1 MDVNP
6 QKSEL
11 DMERGL
17 GTSLMRTPQLLAS
30 HHRVTEHPE
39 QAGTAGLTAPTPVPQ
54 RSTHTS
60 SPAPGAQGPPAR
72 PALSL
77 SQRPTL
83 AADPLPNT
91 RPCPVPAPHRSPGTR
106 HGKSQRVYF
115 SSLPESLPRALH
127 RRQPP
132 APQSPS
138 GPPPSSAAAPG
149 PRRPSPAR
157 GPPQRRPLRACAA
170 PPPPWRS
177 RRPAARLRSA
187 AACPP
192 LMAGGVMAAPPE
204 GRRREGAKG
213 CGCRGTDGPR
223 VCHGKG

>member
-11 DMERGL
+11 DTERGL

-30 HHRVTEHPE
+30 HHRLTEHPE

-132 APQSPS
+132 AASPS
-138 GPPPSSAAAPG
+138 GPPPSPAAAPG

-170 PPPPWRS
+170 PPPPWPS